1 MERRCPVLK
10 RICRRSLALLLLV
23 MALHGAARAQQPNRE
38 IYVAP
43 NAPADKPVQAS
54 EEQVKKFEEAIK
66 PYVEKAR
73 KSYPE
78 AKARYLKGLPPKHTF
93 FVTTRLY
100 DKQGR
105 FEQVFIAVREIKDGQ
120 IKGVIASDI
129 QLVDGY
135 SRGESYSFKESELLD
150 WTISKPDGTEE
161 GNFVGNFLDT
171 YRP

>member
-1 MERRCPVLK
+1 MMKTKALLIP
-10 RICRRSLALLLLV
+10 LALLLL
-23 MALHGAARAQQPNRE
+23 ASGAARAQQPNKE

-43 NAPADKPVQAS
+43 NAPADKPVQAN

-78 AKARYLKGLPPKHTF
+78 ARERYLKGPPPRHTF

-100 DKQGR
+100 DKQKR

-129 QLVDGY
+129 QLVEGY
-135 SRGESYSFKESELLD
+135 SKGETYSFKESELLD
-150 WTISKPDGTEE
+150 WTIARPDGTEE
-161 GNFVGNFLDT
+161 GNFVGKFLDT
-171 YRP
+171 YQP